1 LDTKIDDIDIGSPV
15 PRERCASVVRKQS
28 MIHVDETF
36 LPSPTAV
43 SLLVREGPVDKRV
56 LLLHVGR
63 SYRQLPQAIIWLDV
77 HRVDDD
83 RSPVAENLRAS
94 HAHFMEYLRLPAPDF
109 TIWTALLP
117 DLVRRDHVD
126 ALRGWPM

>member
-28 MIHVDETF
+28 MILVDETF

-63 SYRQLPQAIIWLDV
+63 SYRQLLQAIIWLDV
-77 HRVDDD
+77 HRLDDD
-83 RSPVAENLRAS
+83 SGWTKSRPYPGGRLLGARAAS
-94 HAHFMEYLRLPAPDF
+94 
-109 TIWTALLP
+109 ALC
-117 DLVRRDHVD
+117 H
-126 ALRGWPM
+126 G